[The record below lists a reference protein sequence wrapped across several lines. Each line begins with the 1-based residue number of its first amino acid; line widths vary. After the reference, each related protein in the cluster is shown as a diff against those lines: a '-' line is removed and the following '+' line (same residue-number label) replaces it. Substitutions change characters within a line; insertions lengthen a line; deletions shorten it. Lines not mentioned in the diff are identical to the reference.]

1 MKGRVALII
10 AFLLA
15 VISVIVVRMYLKQTE
30 EDIRQKARPVT
41 VLCAKRA
48 MQAGTVITN
57 EDIDKTEIPTT
68 IFASGDYYEIDQ
80 KDALKGMKLPYGMKK
95 EEPFTRKMWAVDGE
109 DGLKPLV
116 DDDRYRAITIGVDK
130 VSGVGNLIKDG
141 SEVDIYC
148 SYNMEAGA
156 AGGQSIMRTIPVLSN
171 VYVIRTDK
179 QSPAKGK
186 SSSRNSMFS
195 KGGSSGG
202 SEAYSTVTVKIKPEE
217 IPVLTLAQKKGELT
231 LVLRKKSSVD
241 LNVGKMVDDTT
252 FESDAREILRARG
265 SNPK

>member
-1 MKGRVALII
+1 
-10 AFLLA
+10 
-15 VISVIVVRMYLKQTE
+15 
-30 EDIRQKARPVT
+30 
-41 VLCAKRA
+41 
-48 MQAGTVITN
+48 
-57 EDIDKTEIPTT
+57 
-68 IFASGDYYEIDQ
+68 
-80 KDALKGMKLPYGMKK
+80 
-95 EEPFTRKMWAVDGE
+95 
-109 DGLKPLV
+109 
-116 DDDRYRAITIGVDK
+116 
-130 VSGVGNLIKDG
+130 
-141 SEVDIYC
+141 
-148 SYNMEAGA
+148 MEAGA

-179 QSPAKGK
+179 QSAPKGK

-195 KGGSSGG
+195 KGGSSGGG